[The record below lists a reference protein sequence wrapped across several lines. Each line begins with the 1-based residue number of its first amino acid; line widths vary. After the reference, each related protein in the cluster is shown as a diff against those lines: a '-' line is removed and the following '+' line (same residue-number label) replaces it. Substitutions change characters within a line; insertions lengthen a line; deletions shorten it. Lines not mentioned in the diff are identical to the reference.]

1 MKVFGSRK
9 LIKCVKELGFIFKR
23 QTSSHQIFH
32 PPKGRKSTM
41 LNKNI
46 LPIQV
51 GRNTYDSN
59 ACSRY
64 VGQIKSFGFTK
75 KEIEENL

>member
-1 MKVFGSRK
+1 MKAFGSRD
-9 LIKCVKELGFIFKR
+9 LIKCIEKLGFVFKR
-23 QTSSHQIFH
+23 QTSSHKIFH

-46 LPIQV
+46 LPIQI
-51 GRNTYDSN
+51 GRKSYDPN
-59 ACSRY
+59 ARSRY

-75 KEIEENL
+75 KEVEKYL